1 MKVYLASPLGFAAS
15 TKPFMAELERALTET
30 GIDVIN
36 PWEKTEFRADF
47 RRANQVADHAARVAA
62 LGRIN
67 MAVARAN
74 EQSIRACDTVLAVLD
89 GVDVDS
95 GTASEMG
102 FAFAL
107 GKRVHGLRTDTRLI
121 GDNHGSV
128 INLQV
133 QYWIEASGGAL
144 VRRLEDVVALF
155 RSADFS
161 APPSRD
167 GG

>member
-15 TKPFMAELERALTET
+15 TKPYMDELEGALAGT
-30 GIDVIN
+30 GIEVIN
-36 PWEKTEFRADF
+36 PWKSDF
-47 RRANQVADHAARVAA
+47 AAAFQRANAVADYTERVAA
-62 LGRIN
+62 LGRVN
-67 MAVARAN
+67 TEVARKN
-74 EQSIRACDTVLAVLD
+74 EQFIRAADAVLAVLD

-121 GDNHGSV
+121 GDNAGSV

-133 QYWIEASGGAL
+133 QYWIEASGGKL
-144 VRRLEDVVALF
+144 VRTLEAAVALF
-155 RSADFS
+155 SS
-161 APPSRD
+161 E
-167 GG
+167 

>member
-15 TKPFMAELERALTET
+15 TKYYMDELARALAGT
-30 GIDVIN
+30 GIDVHN
-36 PWEKTEFRADF
+36 PWKSDFGAEFQC
-47 RRANQVADHAARVAA
+47 ANAIPDHAERVNA
-62 LGRIN
+62 LGRVN
-67 MAVARAN
+67 TRVARAN
-74 EQSIRACDTVLAVLD
+74 EEAIRASDMVLAVLD

-121 GDNHGSV
+121 GDNEGSV

-133 QYWIEASGGAL
+133 QYWIEASGGRL
-144 VRRLEDVVALF
+144 VRTLDAAVKLF
-155 RSADFS
+155 E
-161 APPSRD
+161 PTP
-167 GG
+167 

>member
-15 TKPFMAELERALTET
+15 TKHYMDELERALAGTEIT
-30 GIDVIN
+30 VHN
-36 PWEKTEFRADF
+36 PWKGDFGPEFQ
-47 RRANQVADHAARVAA
+47 RANAIPDHAERVAA
-62 LGRIN
+62 LGHVNTR
-67 MAVARAN
+67 VARAN
-74 EQSIRACDTVLAVLD
+74 EEAIRASDMVLAVLD

-121 GDNHGSV
+121 GDNAGSV

-133 QYWIEASGGAL
+133 QYWIEASGGKL
-144 VRRLEDVVALF
+144 VRTLDEAVKLF
-155 RSADFS
+155 E
-161 APPSRD
+161 PTP
-167 GG
+167 

>member
-15 TKPFMAELERALTET
+15 TKHYMDELERALVGT
-30 GIDVIN
+30 GIDVHN
-36 PWEKTEFRADF
+36 PWKSDFGAEFQQAS
-47 RRANQVADHAARVAA
+47 VIPDHAARVAA
-62 LGRIN
+62 LGRVN
-67 MAVARAN
+67 TRVARAN
-74 EQSIRACDTVLAVLD
+74 EEAIRAADMILAVLD

-121 GDNHGSV
+121 GDNEGSV

-133 QYWIEASGGAL
+133 QYWIEASGGKL
-144 VRRLEDVVALF
+144 VRTLDEAVALF
-155 RSADFS
+155 GSNE
-161 APPSRD
+161 
-167 GG
+167 